1 MRLPPGE
8 RNRRCSHLIH
18 DHAQVLQ
25 ALGDAPCRRND
36 GGAKFHVLFDNHPAR
51 ITNFR
56 ENAEELGEVDRSL
69 PDDGEY
75 LLFDRLIESE
85 GLAPRLGQDLLADVL
100 DMNIAENTAILLSF
114 RGGRTTPGDPM
125 ARIETQ
131 PPLGPRGRIKPP

>member
-1 MRLPPGE
+1 M
-8 RNRRCSHLIH
+8 IH
-18 DHAQVLQ
+18 DTAQILQ
-25 ALGDAPCRRND
+25 ALRDAHCRGND

-51 ITNFR
+51 IAIFG

-100 DMNIAENTAILLSF
+100 DMHIAESTAILLSF
-114 RGGRTTPGDPM
+114 HGWVATPVDAM
-125 ARIETQ
+125 AGIET
-131 PPLGPRGRIKPP
+131 